1 MSIGG
6 SYSEIEFSKKIKELV
21 EELYTKNTK
30 KGEFCTPHTIYVNI
44 NFDKAVFYGN
54 IAFLILV
61 LSSKKKFTSFLK
73 NGLVFQKT
81 YFKVK
86 VMKRSKH
93 LVIFT

>member
-1 MSIGG
+1 MKLN
-6 SYSEIEFSKKIKELV
+6 FQKQIKELV

-30 KGEFCTPHTIYVNI
+30 KGEFCTPHAICLNI
-44 NFDKAVFYGN
+44 NFDKAVLYGN

-61 LSSKKKFTSFLK
+61 LSSKKKFSSFLK

-86 VMKRSKH
+86 VMKRSKY